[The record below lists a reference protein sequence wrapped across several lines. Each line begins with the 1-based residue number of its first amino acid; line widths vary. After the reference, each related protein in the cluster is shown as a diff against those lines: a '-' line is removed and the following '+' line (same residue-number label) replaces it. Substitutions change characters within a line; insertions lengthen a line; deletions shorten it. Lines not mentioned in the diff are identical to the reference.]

1 MPKVAALGSPANRS
15 ICYGTRRRACVRF
28 VWRGID
34 LSPILVAR
42 EIGCA
47 RKPGIRWCKT
57 VAQRVPQV
65 KLAAWRSQSVDS
77 VPAPVGPVA
86 AVAGTA
92 QSDAVLIG
100 GNNLAQVLGVHARRE
115 HCRTDEVREHHRDLA
130 ALGGISRCGRSRCRN
145 GRSGS
150 TLGESFEVCDR
161 SQQFAAMA
169 KQDAELSRSW
179 SVRSGSTLKS
189 IAFSWNA
196 VSYCSRPRLRS
207 QPPMSMIVPQRL
219 PAIIFRARRHV

>member
-1 MPKVAALGSPANRS
+1 MRPKARHSMVQNGCSTRPASEARSLAVA
-15 ICYGTRRRACVRF
+15 
-28 VWRGID
+28 
-34 LSPILVAR
+34 
-42 EIGCA
+42 E
-47 RKPGIRWCKT
+47 
-57 VAQRVPQV
+57 
-65 KLAAWRSQSVDS
+65 VDS
-77 VPAPVGPVA
+77 VPAPVGPAA

-92 QSDAVLIG
+92 QSDAFLIG